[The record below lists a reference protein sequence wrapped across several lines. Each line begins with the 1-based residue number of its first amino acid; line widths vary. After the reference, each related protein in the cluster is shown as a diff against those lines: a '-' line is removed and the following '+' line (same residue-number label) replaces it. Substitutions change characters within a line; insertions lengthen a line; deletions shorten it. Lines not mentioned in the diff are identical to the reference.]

1 MRWVCLVWLVGYT
14 SVACVGCIGS
24 ARGAL
29 GMLLYFANL
38 TMCFVFC
45 CLVEDSERNDGS
57 AEKPYY
63 MSENLRDILGK

>member
-1 MRWVCLVWLVGYT
+1 
-14 SVACVGCIGS
+14 
-24 ARGAL
+24 
-29 GMLLYFANL
+29 MLLYFANL